1 MRIMRPQA
9 NKKLLRRPL
18 FPRKR
23 DTVYSLRKLRKILKG
38 FRHRGRE
45 SESEIRPKSDIVM
58 DGEKSE
64 HNNIMLQAL
73 SRLDYKQVLAIY
85 LLLSYSEKDPDRE
98 HKNDIAIEQITGSGI
113 PGPTRKYKTLLRR
126 ELVNRGLSGV
136 LINLA
141 E

>member
-1 MRIMRPQA
+1 
-9 NKKLLRRPL
+9 
-18 FPRKR
+18 
-23 DTVYSLRKLRKILKG
+23 
-38 FRHRGRE
+38 
-45 SESEIRPKSDIVM
+45 M
-58 DGEKSE
+58 DGEKSQ

-73 SRLDYKQVLAIY
+73 KRLDYKQVLAIY
-85 LLLSYSEKDPDRE
+85 LLLSSSEKDPDRE